1 MNELNI
7 FNTIPPEEQKQLA
20 QILDMRRISYKTNET
35 IEETEGRLLVIESGS
50 ARLMTTDT
58 DVTYN
63 IIQILEA
70 GDIISKEM
78 LRSTKNITYNV
89 RVFDGMS
96 VLSFDMTRAQEA
108 IKECLQAYGIFM
120 TNLMRAA
127 SVTASRTFDHI
138 TITANRSIRKRLM
151 EYFEMQKNINRSVKF
166 KIPLSMAELA
176 EYIGADRS
184 AMLREMKKMRDER
197 LIEAKNRSVTV
208 YFA

>member
-70 GDIISKEM
+70 GNVISKEM
-78 LRSTKNITYNV
+78 LHSTKNITYGV
-89 RVFDGMS
+89 KVFEGMS
-96 VLSFDMTRAQEA
+96 VLSFDMTKAQEA
-108 IKECLQAYGIFM
+108 IKECPNAYGIFM

-127 SVTASRTFDHI
+127 SATASRTFDHI
-138 TITANRSIRKRLM
+138 TVTSNRSIRKRLM